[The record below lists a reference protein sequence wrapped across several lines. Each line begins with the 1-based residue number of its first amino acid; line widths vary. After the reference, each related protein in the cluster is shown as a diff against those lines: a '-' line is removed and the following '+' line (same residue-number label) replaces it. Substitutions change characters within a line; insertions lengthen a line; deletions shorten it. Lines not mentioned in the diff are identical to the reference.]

1 MKPRVGVYLSER
13 VAARLAEAAKSPG
26 ATKSALVETALDCF
40 LGSDD
45 DISDTAAVARH
56 LVGLSRQ
63 LEELDRNL
71 RIATETAALHARF
84 HLAVTPPMPAGEQ
97 VAACVL
103 GAERFEEF
111 ATQVGRRVD
120 LGVPLIRETIDRVS
134 ATRTA
139 SSTLAQGE
147 PSGTAS
153 TVDEPGVQA
162 SSVVDDAYVEIAAV
176 REDAA
181 TLGFQAVEAALFTD
195 SVTCRGINEGE
206 GPVPS
211 RRSAPAWLTA
221 ARQVAKDPVENRS
234 LILRVFLPFVIGY
247 YIAYLFRTI
256 NAVMAAPLATELGL
270 GADDLGLLTSVY
282 FLTFA
287 AAQIPIGILL
297 DRYGPRRVQSVLLV
311 VAAVG
316 STLFAVSD
324 HFWMLLVGRALIG
337 LGVASAMTA
346 GLKALV
352 LWFPGDRVPL
362 LNGLMVMLGALG
374 AVTATLPADL
384 LLAWIGWRELFG
396 LLAVLTAVSAA
407 IIYLVVPEATPV
419 ATGAVSVGLRKV
431 YADPRFWRLA
441 PLSAACI
448 GTAWAL
454 QGLWAAQWLRDVEG
468 LDRADVVFHLF
479 AMAVALSLGAILLG
493 VAADRLCRRGVGPE
507 VLLGL
512 VAALFIATQ
521 FALILRLPLPSYLQ
535 WAVVAAVGAATVLS
549 FAILAEYFPK
559 QLAGRANAALN
570 LFHIAAAFAVQY
582 GTGIVLQHWTPQDGH
597 YPEIAYQTA
606 FALSLVVQ
614 IVAWIWFAL
623 PWAFFDLRQRAAR
636 VRPNHSA
643 PSPVGSMALRRRE
656 YVDPDLWDDPKSGR
670 QSQIGPPHRR
680 GHR

>member
-1 MKPRVGVYLSER
+1 MKPRVGVYLSEGM
-13 VAARLAEAAKSPG
+13 AARLAEAAKNPR
-26 ATKSALVETALDCF
+26 ATKSALVEAALDRF

-45 DISDTAAVARH
+45 DISDTAAVARR
-56 LVGLSRQ
+56 LAGLSRQ
-63 LEELDRNL
+63 LEDLDRNL
-71 RIATETAALHARF
+71 RIANETAALHARF
-84 HLAVTPPMPAGEQ
+84 HLAVTPLMPAGEQ
-97 VAACVL
+97 GAACAL
-103 GAERFEEF
+103 GVERFEEF

-134 ATRTA
+134 ATRTTPFTRAEGESSDTGSTVYEPDVPA
-139 SSTLAQGE
+139 SSKI
-147 PSGTAS
+147 
-153 TVDEPGVQA
+153 
-162 SSVVDDAYVEIAAV
+162 DDASLPIAAI

-181 TLGFQAVEAALFTD
+181 TLGFQAVEAALFAD
-195 SVTCRGINEGE
+195 SDASREIEEREGA
-206 GPVPS
+206 VPS
-211 RRSAPAWLTA
+211 RRVAPARLTA
-221 ARQVAKDPVENRS
+221 AKPIAKDPVENRS
-234 LILRVFLPFVIGY
+234 LILRVFLPFVVGY

-256 NAVMAAPLATELGL
+256 NAVMAAPLATEFGL

-311 VAAVG
+311 IAAVG

-324 HFWMLLVGRALIG
+324 HFWILLIGRALIG

-362 LNGLMVMLGALG
+362 LNGLMVMFGALG

-384 LLAWIGWRELFG
+384 LLDWIGWRELFG
-396 LLAVLTAVSAA
+396 LFAVLTAASAA
-407 IIYLVVPEATPV
+407 LIYLIVPEATPV
-419 ATGAVSVGLRKV
+419 ASSTVSVGLRKV
-431 YADPRFWRLA
+431 YADQRFWRLA
-441 PLSAACI
+441 PLSASCI

-454 QGLWAAQWLRDVEG
+454 QGLWAVQWLKDVEG
-468 LDRADVVFHLF
+468 LDRAGVVFHLF

-493 VAADRLCRRGVGPE
+493 VVADRLRRRGVGPE

-559 QLAGRANAALN
+559 QLAGRANGALN
-570 LFHIAAAFAVQY
+570 LFHIAVAFAVQY
-582 GTGIVLQHWTPQDGH
+582 TTGVVLQHWTPEAGH

-606 FALSLVVQ
+606 FALNLALQ

-623 PWAFFDLRQRAAR
+623 PWAFLRPSA
-636 VRPNHSA
+636 VYRPR
-643 PSPVGSMALRRRE
+643 PSES
-656 YVDPDLWDDPKSGR
+656 
-670 QSQIGPPHRR
+670 
-680 GHR
+680 

>member
-1 MKPRVGVYLSER
+1 MKPRVGVYLSEST
-13 VAARLAEAAKSPG
+13 AARLAEAAKNPR
-26 ATKSALVETALDCF
+26 ATKSALVEAALDRYF
-40 LGSDD
+40 GSDD
-45 DISDTAAVARH
+45 AIGDTAAVSRH
-56 LVGLSRQ
+56 LAGLSRQ

-71 RIATETAALHARF
+71 RIANETAALHARF
-84 HLAVTPPMPAGEQ
+84 HLAVTPLMPIGEQ
-97 VAACVL
+97 GAACAL

-111 ATQVGRRVD
+111 AAQVARRVD

-134 ATRTA
+134 AARTTPFTRA
-139 SSTLAQGE
+139 EGESSDTGPTVYE
-147 PSGTAS
+147 P
-153 TVDEPGVQA
+153 DVQA
-162 SSVVDDAYVEIAAV
+162 SSIVDDASVSIAAV

-181 TLGFQAVEAALFTD
+181 TLGLQAVEAALFTD
-195 SVTCRGINEGE
+195 SATCRGIEEGE
-206 GPVPS
+206 GAVPS
-211 RRSAPAWLTA
+211 RRSVPTWLTA
-221 ARQVAKDPVENRS
+221 PRQVAKDPVENRS
-234 LILRVFLPFVIGY
+234 PILRVFLPFVFGY

-256 NAVMAAPLATELGL
+256 SAVMAAPLATELGL

-311 VAAVG
+311 IAAVG
-316 STLFAVSD
+316 SALFAVSD
-324 HFWMLLVGRALIG
+324 HFLMLLLGRALIG
-337 LGVASAMTA
+337 LGVASAMTG

-384 LLAWIGWRELFG
+384 LLDWIGWRELFG
-396 LLAVLTAVSAA
+396 LFAGLTVASAA
-407 IIYLVVPEATPV
+407 MIYLVVPEATPV
-419 ATGAVSVGLRKV
+419 ASVEVSVRLRRV

-441 PLSAACI
+441 PLSASCI

-468 LDRADVVFHLF
+468 LDRTGVVLHLF

-493 VAADRLCRRGVGPE
+493 VAADRLRRRGVGPE

-521 FALILRLPLPSYLQ
+521 FVLILRLPLPSYLQ
-535 WAVVAAVGAATVLS
+535 WGVVAAVGAATVLS

-559 QLAGRANAALN
+559 QLAGRANGALN
-570 LFHIAAAFAVQY
+570 LFHIAAAFVVQY
-582 GTGIVLQHWTPQDGH
+582 ATGVVLQHWIPQAGH

-606 FALSLVVQ
+606 FALNLALQVM
-614 IVAWIWFAL
+614 AWIWFMF
-623 PWAFFDLRQRAAR
+623 PR
-636 VRPNHSA
+636 VRTDSRKRFTPESCWR
-643 PSPVGSMALRRRE
+643 SR
-656 YVDPDLWDDPKSGR
+656 
-670 QSQIGPPHRR
+670 
-680 GHR
+680 